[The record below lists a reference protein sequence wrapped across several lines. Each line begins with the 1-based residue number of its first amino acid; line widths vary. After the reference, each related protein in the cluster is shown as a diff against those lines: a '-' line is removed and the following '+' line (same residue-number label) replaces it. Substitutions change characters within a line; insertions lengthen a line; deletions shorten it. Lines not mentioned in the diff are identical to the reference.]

1 MKLIYCLE
9 NTDLH
14 SQLINVL
21 DQNSSDTVLIKSS
34 LHRSASLWLWLSLT
48 LIQQAIG
55 FSALFQFSD
64 LMTLPLTSFL
74 VSKIDSAEHFQAE
87 SCKTEKG
94 QTDESWQSIT
104 LTQKRQEWFILIC

>member
-34 LHRSASLWLWLSLT
+34 LHRSLALALT
-48 LIQQAIG
+48 KPNAH
-55 FSALFQFSD
+55 SAGNRVFCTVPVQ
-64 LMTLPLTSFL
+64 
-74 VSKIDSAEHFQAE
+74 
-87 SCKTEKG
+87 
-94 QTDESWQSIT
+94 
-104 LTQKRQEWFILIC
+104 